1 MSARHL
7 YVVAAQEFVVL
18 LRTRW
23 VSGFALLFL
32 VLVSGFAW
40 FGTANLGIAGIQ
52 DFSRTTVSLV
62 NLVCALGPL
71 LALLM
76 GVYGLTI
83 EPGSEE
89 LLFSQPVSRVAILVG
104 KALGLYATLCL
115 STLIG
120 FGAAG
125 AIISYR
131 IGTAGLGQYLLFIGL
146 TLLLQAAFVSV
157 ALFISSFFQHRLRAI
172 AAGLATWFFF
182 VFLYDLLVIGS
193 TLGMKG
199 RLFQQALFI
208 SVFFNPVDL
217 IRVSQLVALNGTSFF
232 GPAGAAWVRFCG
244 GDLSLALM
252 ISGTVL
258 LWTVLPAYVG
268 LILYERRDM

>member
-1 MSARHL
+1 MMARAV

-23 VSGFALLFL
+23 VGGFSVLFL

-62 NLVCALGPL
+62 NLVCALAPL
-71 LALLM
+71 MALLM
-76 GVYGLTI
+76 GVYGFTI

-104 KALGLYATLCL
+104 KALGLCATLCL

-120 FGAAG
+120 FCAAG
-125 AIISYR
+125 AVVSYR
-131 IGTAGLGQYLLFIGL
+131 VGTAGLGRYLLFIGL

-157 ALFISSFFQHRLRAI
+157 ALLISSFFQHRLRAI
-172 AAGLATWFFF
+172 AAGLGTWFFF

-193 TLGMKG
+193 TLGLKG

-217 IRVSQLVALNGTSFF
+217 VRVSQLVALNGASFF

-244 GDLSLALM
+244 GDLSLVLLIGGA
-252 ISGTVL
+252 VL
-258 LWTVLPAYVG
+258 LWTILPAWAG
-268 LILYERRDM
+268 LIAYDRRDM